1 MSSIQLSKEL
11 SIRPSANQIHFRS
24 KGQEV
29 FIPIENQLMEI
40 LVLLVQRN
48 GQVVRKEEFIVIIW
62 KGNHQVGQ
70 TALTKNIFKL
80 RALLKEHGINAQLKI
95 ETIPKKGYRAVL
107 ENDRLVQPNTSIK
120 NWTRALIGTL
130 ICVLGISLYK
140 TERPTHAKV
149 RVFDFSGVD
158 SNQIIHLKKD
168 GSIKRIKLDTLEG
181 EFIQLED

>member
-11 SIRPSANQIHFRS
+11 SIHPSTNQIHFRS

-29 FIPIENQLMEI
+29 FIPIENQLMKM

-48 GQVVRKEEFIVIIW
+48 GQVVRKEEFIEIIW

-80 RALLKEHGINAQLKI
+80 RALLKENGIITLLKI
-95 ETIPKKGYRAVL
+95 ETIPKKGYRVML
-107 ENDRLVQPNTSIK
+107 ENESLVQSNTSIK
-120 NWTRALIGTL
+120 NWAIALIGTL
-130 ICVLGISLYK
+130 ICILGISLYK
-140 TERPTHAKV
+140 TDKPTSPKL

-158 SNQIIHLKKD
+158 SNQIIQLKKD
-168 GSIKRIKLDTLEG
+168 GSITRINLDTLEG
-181 EFIQLED
+181 EFIRLED